1 MSVERNI
8 MNKYKAIFIL
18 MMFCSSIFALDLE
31 KPVLFDRGKT
41 PRTDAQREASYIVY
55 DTLKLNGID
64 VFQLSSTTNLDSGSI
79 WFSFLTDTSLTAVD
93 VISKQYLGNWPLT
106 TNKQYLLSAEQPTS
120 SPSKPE
126 PTNEGM
132 LTTAQMWLEE
142 GHESSSG
149 CLSKN
154 PLRYGNVN
162 GDELLFVFFDPSV
175 VVFSPKR
182 GKVDINLLFAQDDVM
197 PDAEYQDY
205 SSRGTF
211 KFSSGPAPQYAALS
225 SIADN
230 REGRIGKDWL
240 YPAQRSYGKIYIDD
254 FNNDQ
259 VNDIV
264 MWRKLYFSK
273 LKTDAVNGYELD
285 AEMFAHYAIVDG
297 EYQLQTDTAPE
308 TIQGWLTSKNQTWQ
322 SGFPSKSE
330 CAGQEGQLI
339 PEMHDPLLN
348 DPDVLK

>member
-1 MSVERNI
+1 MQLNKNIMFIVLMASSNLACANLEGLISGISCDADFSSRPEAEKGVIRNI
-8 MNKYKAIFIL
+8 G
-18 MMFCSSIFALDLE
+18 SIFSVNNIDSGVSCKAWAGSDTSGQWFELSSDLE
-31 KPVLFDRGKT
+31 LYGVNVP
-41 PRTDAQREASYIVY
+41 
-55 DTLKLNGID
+55 N
-64 VFQLSSTTNLDSGSI
+64 
-79 WFSFLTDTSLTAVD
+79 
-93 VISKQYLGNWPLT
+93 KQFLGNWPLT
-106 TNKQYLLSAEQPTS
+106 TKKQHILNNEQPTS

-132 LTTAQMWLEE
+132 LATAQMWLEE
-142 GHESSSG
+142 GHENSSG

-154 PLRYGNVN
+154 PLRYGTVN

-205 SSRGTF
+205 TNRGTF

-240 YPAQRSYGKIYIDD
+240 YPAQRSYGKVYIDD

>member
-1 MSVERNI
+1 
-8 MNKYKAIFIL
+8 MNKKLIFSLFVLCFFPLNSIADIVLEEGTMHRDVAGFPQEYKMKIWDLEDVAASKRVESL
-18 MMFCSSIFALDLE
+18 SSIISYVPVTPESRKFVLGRELTIAEIDLD
-31 KPVLFDRGKT
+31 P
-41 PRTDAQREASYIVY
+41 
-55 DTLKLNGID
+55 KL
-64 VFQLSSTTNLDSGSI
+64 L
-79 WFSFLTDTSLTAVD
+79 
-93 VISKQYLGNWPLT
+93 LGNWPLNT
-106 TNKQYLLSAEQPTS
+106 KKQYLLNNEQPTS

-154 PLRYGNVN
+154 PLRYGTVN

-211 KFSSGPAPQYAALS
+211 KFSSGPDPQYAALN

-273 LKTDAVNGYELD
+273 LKTDEVNGYELD

-322 SGFPSKSE
+322 KGFPSKSE
-330 CAGQEGQLI
+330 CVGQEGQLI